1 MTKHY
6 VNAAL
11 HSLSRSPA
19 HAVIS
24 LLGLAVAFAS
34 LLLIG
39 AYVKTELTHDTW
51 VPGYQNVYRLAKSAS
66 FNGQHLVS
74 HSGGPAEALWLKND
88 LPEVQAIARLLPRT
102 QSLRAGDVEIFNT
115 VVWADPEIFD
125 VLPMPLMAGS
135 ASSALRDADAL
146 VISRELARRLLGTS
160 QVLGRSIE
168 VDGHPMRITAVLDEV
183 PGPSHLAIDV
193 LASGNSTHSGLA
205 VQGGGRFDFDSVYTY
220 LRITPGAMQ
229 AARDALPALI
239 DRHTSAADLR
249 GILPPARMSSVF
261 AYELQP
267 LARIHMIPQKDLV
280 VPYTT
285 DMLRPSGDMNL
296 VLALAAIGALIVLV
310 ATANFVNIMSTRAVQ
325 RGVEVGMRKVIG
337 ASRLQLM
344 QQFIG
349 ESIALTAAG
358 ALVGILAGVLCLRGF
373 GAYLNRALHP
383 SFLIDPLLV
392 TGLLLAVLVVGALGG
407 IYPGLV
413 MSSFRPAQILK
424 GGSMRA
430 ARSGAARQASVVFQ
444 FALLIALAV
453 AVMVIGRQVAFLVKD
468 NFHVNTDQLLYVHAP
483 CTDSLR
489 DRIGALRGTLGV
501 ACAAESMLGMEG
513 SPPVP
518 ASLPDGTPFRYNVVG
533 VGPGALELLG
543 LKPLAGRFVS
553 NSPAEGFALQG
564 GPSALSGVV
573 INQAALRGM
582 RFRTPEEAIGQPM
595 PGSMGAAPPIIGV
608 VDDFP
613 LRSLRQAIAPVM
625 FRPVGRPGLTLVKL
639 RATHI
644 PQSLREIEQIWKS
657 SGNAGSFKA
666 QFHDQYVR
674 RLYEDIA
681 RMRQLCATFAAIAAF
696 IAALGIYGL
705 SALAVEQ
712 GAVGVGVR
720 KTFGASR
727 SHILA
732 LLLWKFAMPVVVAS
746 LLAWPLSY
754 WAMRRWLEG
763 FAYRIELTPW
773 IFLAAS
779 AAAMVVALVTV
790 TGHAV
795 QLSRLRPVVALRH
808 R

>member
-1 MTKHY
+1 MTRHY

-19 HAVIS
+19 HAAIS

-51 VPGYQNVYRLAKSAS
+51 VSGYENVYRLAKSAS

-74 HSGGPAEALWLKND
+74 DSGGPAEALWLKHD
-88 LPEVQAIARLLPRT
+88 LPEVNAIARLLPRT
-102 QSLRAGDVEIFNT
+102 QKLRAGDVEIFNT

-125 VLPMPLMAGS
+125 VLPLPLMAGS
-135 ASSALRDADAL
+135 TANALKDADAL
-146 VISRELARRLLGTS
+146 VISRELARRLLGAT
-160 QVLGRSIE
+160 QVLGRTIE
-168 VDGHPMRITAVLDEV
+168 VDGHPMRITAVLDAL
-183 PGPSHLAIDV
+183 PGPSHLSIDA
-193 LASGNSTHSGLA
+193 LASGNSMNSGLA
-205 VQGGGRFDFDSVYTY
+205 VQGGGSWDFGTVYTY
-220 LRITPGAMQ
+220 LRTTPGAMP
-229 AARDALPALI
+229 AVRDALPALI

-267 LARIHMIPQKDLV
+267 LARIHMIAQKDLV
-280 VPYTT
+280 VPYSS

-296 VLALAAIGALIVLV
+296 VLALAAIGALILLV
-310 ATANFVNIMSTRAVQ
+310 ATTNFVHIMSTRAVQ
-325 RGVEVGMRKVIG
+325 RAVEVGMRKVIG
-337 ASRLQLM
+337 ASRQQLM
-344 QQFIG
+344 RQFIG
-349 ESIALTAAG
+349 ESLALAAAG
-358 ALVGILAGVLCLRGF
+358 ALIGILAGVLCLQGF
-373 GAYLNRALHP
+373 GAYLNRELHP
-383 SFLIDPLLV
+383 AFLADPLLV
-392 TGLLLAVLVVGALGG
+392 AGLLIVVLLVGTVGG
-407 IYPGLV
+407 VYPGLV

-424 GGSMRA
+424 GATMHVT
-430 ARSGAARQASVVFQ
+430 RSGVLRQASVVFQ

-453 AVMVIGRQVAFLVKD
+453 AVMVIGRQVGFLVRD

-489 DRIGALRGTLGV
+489 SRIGAVPGTLGV
-501 ACAAESMLGMEG
+501 ACAAESLLGMEG
-513 SPPVP
+513 APPVP
-518 ASLPDGTPFRYNVVG
+518 AALPDGTPFRYNVVG
-533 VGPGALELLG
+533 VGPGALEILG

-553 NSPAEGFALQG
+553 EPADGFASQG

-573 INQAALRGM
+573 INQAALRAM
-582 RFRTPEEAIGQPM
+582 RFHTPEEAIGQPM

-613 LRSLRQAIAPVM
+613 LRSLRQTIGPVM
-625 FRPVGRPGLTLVKL
+625 FKLAGRPGLTLVKL
-639 RATHI
+639 RATDI
-644 PQSLREIEQIWKS
+644 PQSLRAIEEIWKS
-657 SGNAGSFKA
+657 SGNTGPFKA

-674 RLYEDIA
+674 QLYDDIA
-681 RMRQLCATFAAIAAF
+681 RMRQLCTAFAIIAAF

-727 SHILA
+727 SDILG
-732 LLLWKFAMPVVVAS
+732 LLLWKFALPVVVAS
-746 LLAWPLSY
+746 ALAWPLSY

-763 FAYRIELTPW
+763 FAYRIDLTPW
-773 IFLAAS
+773 IFLTAS

-790 TGHAV
+790 AGHAV
-795 QLSRLRPVVALRH
+795 QLSRIRPVVALRH